1 MRWNG
6 EEVISVISAVKLKR
20 FPDRRKQCIDAMKRA
35 VELSPTEPY
44 RQRLAYFR
52 RCRDAEMRGAEDNS
66 IPFSSSEGEG
76 R

>member
-1 MRWNG
+1 MRKLR
-6 EEVISVISAVKLKR
+6 SVS
-20 FPDRRKQCIDAMKRA
+20 DRRKQSIDAMKRA

-76 R
+76 MKSA